1 MNPLT
6 DLETEKKLL
15 GCIIIDNDIMVD
27 LICILKPDYFS
38 KQSNQVIYQT
48 MIDLYLD
55 KAPIDYLVLNSKLK
69 GKSIDVLYIASLADE
84 IFTSKP
90 AKNYAK
96 IIHDLY
102 IKRQLIALNQEMIE
116 NIHDGK
122 KADELLSDLLDE
134 VFNLSFT
141 KQDNIKPVKELI
153 RKANVQIEQAYNN
166 DGVVGVHSGIDKID
180 EMTCGFKPK
189 YYVVAGR
196 PGTGKTALALN
207 IATNA
212 EDKKILIFQLEMPD
226 EEIGLRMIASR
237 ARLNTQLLENGRVKQ
252 DGWAKLTKAC
262 GELYDKDIHVD
273 DSPDQTDVDIWTKAK
288 RHKAKHGLD
297 MVIIDY
303 LQLVRSSKRI
313 NSRREELEEISRNI
327 KKMTKDLMVPFV
339 VLAQLSRKPEEEKRR
354 PKKSDLRE
362 AGGIE
367 QDADVIMLLHSPHS
381 LDENQPKELVECVFA
396 KHRGGPTGFTKLRF
410 ESEYTSFSDWAE
422 YC

>member
-15 GCIIIDNDIMVD
+15 GCIIIDNDIMVE
-27 LICILKPDYFS
+27 LICILKPEYFS
-38 KQSNQVIYQT
+38 KQSNQVIYKT
-48 MIDLYLD
+48 MIELYLD
-55 KAPIDYLVLNSKLK
+55 KAPIDYLVLNNKLK

-96 IIHDLY
+96 IVHDLY
-102 IKRQLIALNQEMIE
+102 VKRQLIALNQEMME
-116 NIHDGK
+116 NIEDGK
-122 KADELLSDLLDE
+122 KSDELLSGLLDDI
-134 VFNLSFT
+134 FDLSFT
-141 KQDNIKPVKELI
+141 RHDNIKPVKEVVN
-153 RKANVQIEQAYNN
+153 KAVEQIERAYESK
-166 DGVVGVHSGIDKID
+166 GVVGVHSGIEKID

-212 EDKKILIFQLEMPD
+212 DKKTLIFQLEMPD
-226 EEIGLRMIASR
+226 EEIGLRMIASN
-237 ARLNTQLLENGRVKQ
+237 ARLNTQMLENGKVK
-252 DGWAKLTKAC
+252 DDSWPRLTKAC
-262 GELYDKDIHVD
+262 GELFDKNIFID
-273 DSPDQTDVDIWTKAK
+273 DSPNQTDVDIWTKAK

-303 LQLVRSSKRI
+303 LQLMRSSKRI

-327 KKMTKDLMVPFV
+327 KRMTKDLLVPFI
-339 VLAQLSRKPEEEKRR
+339 VLAQLSRKPEDEKRR

-367 QDADVIMLLHSPHS
+367 QDADVIMLLHSPYS
-381 LDENQPKELVECVFA
+381 LDESQPKELVECVFA
-396 KHRGGPTGFTKLRF
+396 KHRGGPIGFTKLRF
-410 ESEYTSFSDWAE
+410 ESEYTSFSDWTE